1 MPGIEPGTSE
11 SKCKHSSPTPPLL
24 PSCKSGRLSLTLLV
38 LVNHY
43 LELKHFLEPIKAN
56 LIQALTYKS
65 EEPSKYDEA
74 KDFQFKLHRTT
85 NFLAEK
91 RSNSFSPGFS
101 FQIHF

>member
-1 MPGIEPGTSE
+1 MPGIEPGTAE
-11 SKCKHSSPTPPLL
+11 SFGKHSSPTPPPL
-24 PSCKSGRLSLTLLV
+24 PSCKSGRLSLHVAGLGEPLFGAETFLGL
-38 LVNHY
+38 
-43 LELKHFLEPIKAN
+43 FLEPIKAN

-91 RSNSFSPGFS
+91 KKQQLQSR
-101 FQIHF
+101 I

>member
-1 MPGIEPGTSE
+1 MQALFSYAT
-11 SKCKHSSPTPPLL
+11 TAAQLL
-24 PSCKSGRLSLTLLV
+24 SRSTVPQVAGLGETLFGAETFLG
-38 LVNHY
+38 L
-43 LELKHFLEPIKAN
+43 FLEPIKAN

-91 RSNSFSPGFS
+91 RNNSFSPGFS

>member
-1 MPGIEPGTSE
+1 MQALFPYATTAAQLLSRSSVPHVAGLGEPLFGAETF
-11 SKCKHSSPTPPLL
+11 LGL
-24 PSCKSGRLSLTLLV
+24 
-38 LVNHY
+38 
-43 LELKHFLEPIKAN
+43 FLEPIKAN

-65 EEPSKYDEA
+65 EGPSKYDEA